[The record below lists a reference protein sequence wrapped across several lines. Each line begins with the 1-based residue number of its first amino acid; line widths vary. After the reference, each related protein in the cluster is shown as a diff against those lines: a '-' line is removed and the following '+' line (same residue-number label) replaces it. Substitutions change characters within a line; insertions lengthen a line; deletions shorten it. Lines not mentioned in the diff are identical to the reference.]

1 MKRFSI
7 VNNGYNIEEVNQFI
21 DVVIKKLEQI
31 SADNSNYLVQLDEL
45 RRQIEIEKSK
55 QVNSEID
62 VKVSK
67 ALIAAQETTDKMKEL
82 AKEEADLIVREAKEN
97 ANAIIHEALIDAEK
111 KQQEYELLKKDYN
124 VYKTK
129 VEALVKAQLEL
140 LEENKEDNL
149 LLTFI
154 IFFFIID

>member
-7 VNNGYNIEEVNQFI
+7 VNNGYNINEVNEFI
-21 DVVIKKLEQI
+21 DVVIKKLEQL
-31 SADNSNYLVQLDEL
+31 SADNNNYLTQLDEL
-45 RRQIEIEKSK
+45 KKQVDIEKNKAKSNNQEVDSK
-55 QVNSEID
+55 VT
-62 VKVSK
+62 K

-82 AKEEADLIVREAKEN
+82 AKEEADLIIREAKEN

-129 VEALVKAQLEL
+129 IETLVKAQLEL
-140 LEENKEDNL
+140 LESNKEDK
-149 LLTFI
+149 
-154 IFFFIID
+154 

>member
-82 AKEEADLIVREAKEN
+82 AKEEADLIVREAKET
-97 ANAIIHEALIDAEK
+97 LIK
-111 KQQEYELLKKDYN
+111 SMIR
-124 VYKTK
+124 T
-129 VEALVKAQLEL
+129 
-140 LEENKEDNL
+140 
-149 LLTFI
+149 T
-154 IFFFIID
+154 